1 MHCFTTGLLLVVLLQ
16 LQLQFHQDLNL
27 FNHDDGSTKN
37 KRGVLPKH
45 ATNVMRSWLFQHI
58 GVSPGHAPT
67 VSVRVP
73 ERITVKQRDSA
84 GWRHCAA
91 LRAVKGAFQL
101 VNMLMS

>member
-1 MHCFTTGLLLVVLLQ
+1 MHRFTTGLVVVVVVLLQ

-58 GVSPGHAPT
+58 GVSPGHAHNSKKSRP
-67 VSVRVP
+67 RP
-73 ERITVKQRDSA
+73 
-84 GWRHCAA
+84 
-91 LRAVKGAFQL
+91 QL
-101 VNMLMS
+101 KESRQSS